1 MKSIQKITAV
11 LLAFLVMLSTFTF
24 AVEKHYCGDF
34 LIDVSYLGKAKSC
47 NDNMP
52 SGEVQMKNCCK
63 DELHQI
69 DGQDEL
75 QQQEIVYSFEKQVF
89 VVAFVYSFK
98 VDVARDTYLPNYAA
112 DDPPPLISKDVQVEY
127 QTFLL

>member
-1 MKSIQKITAV
+1 MKSFQKITAV

-34 LIDVSYLGKAKSC
+34 LIDISYVGNAKSC
-47 NDNMP
+47 SENSPVDAM
-52 SGEVQMKNCCK
+52 QMKNCCK

-75 QQQEIVYSFEKQVF
+75 QQQEITFNFTKQVF
-89 VVAFVYSFK
+89 VVAFVYSSQIE
-98 VDVARDTYLPNYAA
+98 VCYTTEIPNYAP
-112 DDPPPLISKDVQVEY
+112 DDPPPLISKDFQVEH